1 MNKKLEIGDKIVIY
15 PEKGLCYTSLETKNG
30 YENQVFN
37 TSNFPETLAAVF
49 LGIKD
54 RRRL

>member
-15 PEKGLCYTSLETKNG
+15 PKKGLCYSSLETKNG
-30 YENQVFN
+30 FENEYFN
-37 TSNFPETLAAVF
+37 SSNFPKTLTAVF

>member
-1 MNKKLEIGDKIVIY
+1 MDKTLEIGDEIVIY
-15 PEKGLCYTSLETKNG
+15 PEGGHRYTSLETKNG
-30 YENQVFN
+30 LENQDFN
-37 TSNFPETLAAVF
+37 SSNFPKTLKAVF